1 MAKASR
7 VFLVVLGVL
16 VAASAAV
23 GESTK
28 EALQWLGRMA
38 DVYQGEP
45 FTYSYDVQM
54 KVTDL
59 GQTASLAT
67 KGRSTQSDRTHFRIE
82 ATMEMTAPGA
92 NAPVK
97 VDLLGVSDGEVVW
110 VETDDPSGA
119 GSQVLRMPLDKL
131 EQIAD
136 TTPWA
141 RNFTRMDPVG
151 QVESLARLFDFAVVE
166 HSQWAVTLRADMT
179 GEGLEVAKEVF
190 PGIDPEALT
199 ELVLVI
205 DVHTGFPKEMRVGS
219 HPPVMV
225 MRFTK
230 PERLSETDDTLF
242 VYTPPEGA
250 ALTDLGALI
259 DEAGKADPE
268 ETP

>member
-1 MAKASR
+1 MTRASR
-7 VFLVVLGVL
+7 VFAVLLGAFVF
-16 VAASAAV
+16 ASAAV

-45 FTYSYDVQM
+45 FTYTYDVRM

-59 GQTASLAT
+59 GQTASLTT

-82 ATMEMTAPGA
+82 ATMQMTAPGA
-92 NAPVK
+92 DAPLAIN
-97 VDLLGVSDGEVVW
+97 LLGVSDGEVVW
-110 VETDDPSGA
+110 VETDDPGG
-119 GSQVLRMPLDKL
+119 GSQVIRMPLDKL
-131 EQIAD
+131 EAIAD

-141 RNFTRMDPVG
+141 RNFTQMDPVG

-166 HSQWAVTLRADMT
+166 STQWAVTLRADMT

-190 PGIDPEALT
+190 PGIDPKALT
-199 ELVLVI
+199 ELVLVV
-205 DVHTGFPKEMRVGS
+205 DVNTGFPKEMRIGTQ
-219 HPPVMV
+219 PPAMV

-230 PERLSETDDTLF
+230 PERLSEADEALF

-250 ALTDLGALI
+250 TLTDLGALI
-259 DEAGKADPE
+259 DEASEAPPG

>member
-1 MAKASR
+1 MKWAPKIVLALLGS
-7 VFLVVLGVL
+7 LVI
-16 VAASAAV
+16 ASAAV
-23 GESTK
+23 GESTQ

-45 FTYSYDVQM
+45 FTYTYDVQM
-54 KVTDL
+54 QVTDL
-59 GQTASLAT
+59 GRTASLST

-92 NAPVK
+92 EAPLEIN
-97 VDLLGVSDGEVVW
+97 LLGVSDGEVVW
-110 VETDDPSGA
+110 VETDDPGG
-119 GSQVLRMPLDKL
+119 GSQVIRMPLDKL

-141 RNFTRMDPVG
+141 RNFTQMDPVG
-151 QVESLARLFDFAVVE
+151 QVEDLAQLFDFAVVE
-166 HSQWAVTLRADMT
+166 NSQWAVTLRADMT

-205 DVHTGFPKEMRVGS
+205 DVNTGFPKEMRVGS
-219 HPPVMV
+219 NPPVMV
-225 MRFTK
+225 MRFTR
-230 PERLSETDDTLF
+230 PERLSEASETLF

-259 DEAGKADPE
+259 EEASEADQE